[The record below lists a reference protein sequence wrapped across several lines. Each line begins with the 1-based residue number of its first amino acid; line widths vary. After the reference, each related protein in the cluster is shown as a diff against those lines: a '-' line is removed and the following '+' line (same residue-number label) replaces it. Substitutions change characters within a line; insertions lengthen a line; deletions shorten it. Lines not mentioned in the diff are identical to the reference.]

1 MSAKNEILFVFPSKQ
16 QTVKL
21 LLLSATI
28 LMLLNL
34 PNVISTLN
42 FSLQSSQSVCVSGI
56 PVYFEKT
63 TGYLLKILR

>member
-16 QTVKL
+16 KTVKL
-21 LLLSATI
+21 LLSVTI
-28 LMLLNL
+28 LMLLDL
-34 PNVISTLN
+34 PNVISTLT
-42 FSLQSSQSVCVSGI
+42 FSLQSSQSVCLSDI

>member
-21 LLLSATI
+21 LLSATI
-28 LMLLNL
+28 LMLLDL
-34 PNVISTLN
+34 PNVIST
-42 FSLQSSQSVCVSGI
+42 FSLQSSQSVCFSDI

-63 TGYLLKILR
+63 TGYFLR